1 MPNIRWLLKLITA
14 VHRWIYETSGGRIG
28 HKLGRQPML
37 LLHTV
42 GRKSG
47 KPRTTPLLY
56 VPDRDGDGERWLL
69 VASNAGDDR
78 PPAWWLNARA
88 AGEATIQV
96 GTERHRVSVRA
107 ASAEERPGLWKKCC
121 DQYPNYAVYEQRTD
135 RPIPVVVLE
144 RIAA

>member
-1 MPNIRWLLKLITA
+1 MPNIRWLLAIITSL
-14 VHRWIYETSGGRIG
+14 HRWLYLKSGGRIG
-28 HKLGRQPML
+28 HKLGGQPML

-42 GRKSG
+42 GRKTG
-47 KPRTTPLLY
+47 QPRTTPLLY
-56 VPDRDGDGERWLL
+56 VPDGDRWLL

-78 PPAWWLNARA
+78 APAWWLNAQA

-107 ASAEERPGLWKKCC
+107 AEPSERPGLWKRCC
-121 DQYPNYAVYEQRTD
+121 DQYPNYAVYETRTA

-144 RIAA
+144 RLAA

>member
-1 MPNIRWLLKLITA
+1 VYLA
-14 VHRWIYETSGGRIG
+14 SGGRIG

-47 KPRTTPLLY
+47 EPRITPLLY
-56 VPDRDGDGERWLL
+56 VPDGDRWLL

-78 PPAWWLNARA
+78 PPAWWLNLRA

-96 GTERHRVSVRA
+96 GRARHRVRA
-107 ASAEERPGLWKKCC
+107 READATERPGLWKRAC
-121 DQYPNYAVYEQRTD
+121 DQYPNYAVYEQRTT

-144 RIAA
+144 RV

>member
-1 MPNIRWLLKLITA
+1 MPNIRWLLALITRL
-14 VHRWIYETSGGRIG
+14 HRFVYLASGGRIG

-47 KPRTTPLLY
+47 EPRITPLLY
-56 VPDRDGDGERWLL
+56 VPDGERWLL

-78 PPAWWLNARA
+78 PPAWWLNLRA

-96 GTERHRVSVRA
+96 GRARHRVRA
-107 ASAEERPGLWKKCC
+107 REAGPDERPGLWKRVC
-121 DQYPNYAVYEQRTD
+121 DQYPNYARYEQRTA
-135 RPIPVVVLE
+135 RAIPVVVLE
-144 RIAA
+144 RAG

>member
-1 MPNIRWLLKLITA
+1 MPNIRWLLALITRI
-14 VHRWIYETSGGRIG
+14 HRFLYVRSGGRIV
-28 HKLGRQPML
+28 HKLGGQPMM

-47 KPRTTPLLY
+47 QPRITPLLY
-56 VPDRDGDGERWLL
+56 VPEGDRWLL

-78 PPAWWLNARA
+78 PPAWWLNLRA

-96 GTERHRVSVRA
+96 GRDRHRVRA
-107 ASAEERPGLWKKCC
+107 READPAERPGLWKRAC

-135 RPIPVVVLE
+135 RPIPVVILE
-144 RIAA
+144 RI